1 MNEELEILFEEIK
14 TLLAGRQYAQL
25 YQRVRT
31 MQPADIALLFDEVP
45 MEDVI
50 LLFRLLP
57 KDTAA
62 ETFVEM
68 EPEKQQLLIG
78 AFSDAELKA
87 VLDELYLDDTVDI
100 IE

>member
-1 MNEELEILFEEIK
+1 MNEEELNLLLEELMPLIK
-14 TLLAGRQYAQL
+14 ERQYAQL
-25 YQRVRT
+25 YQRVRDLK
-31 MQPADIALLFDEVP
+31 PADIALLFEEVP

-62 ETFVEM
+62 ETFVEL
-68 EPEKQQLLIG
+68 EPDRQQKLIG

-87 VLDELYLDDTVDI
+87 VSRRYR
-100 IE
+100 